1 MKTLKIVSRKSPLA
15 RIQALIVAEQISQ
28 SFPDIKIKH
37 IYKKTLGDEDL
48 NTPLNKMSD
57 IGVFTND
64 IRNDLINKVADI
76 AVHSWKDLPVDLGE
90 GTEIVGTLDRADMR
104 DMIFLKKE
112 SIGKKDLTIL
122 SSSPRREKNLT
133 SFLPSALPFKTHIK
147 FKDIRGNIHT
157 RLTKLIEGNKIEVT
171 NICRK
176 HGFDGE
182 ISKITGK
189 AWLVDPILT
198 SKWEVQFIWP
208 FTLDYWVIDLEENY
222 NYAVIGEPDKENFW
236 ILSRKP
242 IMEKGLLTKIIE
254 KTKMKGYDLSN
265 LILMPQDQ
273 RYSTCLTRW
282 IKEDSEQNSDR
293 PC

>member
-1 MKTLKIVSRKSPLA
+1 MKNF
-15 RIQALIVAEQISQ
+15 ISIIIL
-28 SFPDIKIKH
+28 FA
-37 IYKKTLGDEDL
+37 
-48 NTPLNKMSD
+48 
-57 IGVFTND
+57 V
-64 IRNDLINKVADI
+64 LINALVITSVFA
-76 AVHSWKDLPVDLGE
+76 E
-90 GTEIVGTLDRADMR
+90 EN
-104 DMIFLKKE
+104 
-112 SIGKKDLTIL
+112 
-122 SSSPRREKNLT
+122 KNLKVV
-133 SFLPSALPFKTHIK
+133 SNLDLHK
-147 FKDIRGNIHT
+147 FQGVWYEIAHNPWFPENNCFAMIAHY
-157 RLTKLIEGNKIEVT
+157 KLIEDNKIEVT

-189 AWLVDPILT
+189 AWLVEPTIT

-208 FTLDYWVIDLEENY
+208 FTLDYWVIDLEDNY

-254 KTKMKGYDLSN
+254 KTQMKGYDLSD
-265 LILMPQDQ
+265 LILMPQD
-273 RYSTCLTRW
+273 RRHSTCLTRW

>member
-1 MKTLKIVSRKSPLA
+1 MKKFILIINLFIVLINTLVITSVF
-15 RIQALIVAEQISQ
+15 AE
-28 SFPDIKIKH
+28 D
-37 IYKKTLGDEDL
+37 
-48 NTPLNKMSD
+48 N
-57 IGVFTND
+57 
-64 IRNDLINKVADI
+64 NDLEVVSNLDLHKFQGIWYEI
-76 AVHSWKDLPVDLGE
+76 AHNPWFPE
-90 GTEIVGTLDRADMR
+90 NNCFA
-104 DMIFLKKE
+104 MI
-112 SIGKKDLTIL
+112 
-122 SSSPRREKNLT
+122 
-133 SFLPSALPFKTHIK
+133 AHY
-147 FKDIRGNIHT
+147 
-157 RLTKLIEGNKIEVT
+157 KLIEDNKIEVT

>member
-1 MKTLKIVSRKSPLA
+1 MKKFISIITLFV
-15 RIQALIVAEQISQ
+15 V
-28 SFPDIKIKH
+28 
-37 IYKKTLGDEDL
+37 
-48 NTPLNKMSD
+48 
-57 IGVFTND
+57 
-64 IRNDLINKVADI
+64 LINVLVTSTAI
-76 AVHSWKDLPVDLGE
+76 AE
-90 GTEIVGTLDRADMR
+90 EN
-104 DMIFLKKE
+104 
-112 SIGKKDLTIL
+112 
-122 SSSPRREKNLT
+122 KNLKVV
-133 SFLPSALPFKTHIK
+133 SNLDLHNFQGVWYEIAHNPWFPENNCFAMIAHY
-147 FKDIRGNIHT
+147 
-157 RLTKLIEGNKIEVT
+157 KLIEDNKIKVT

-182 ISKITGK
+182 ISKISGE
-189 AWLVDPILT
+189 AWLVDPTIT

-208 FTLDYWVIDLEENY
+208 FSLDYWVIDLEENY

-273 RYSTCLTRW
+273 RYSTCLTGW

>member
-1 MKTLKIVSRKSPLA
+1 MKKLISIIILFAVLVK
-15 RIQALIVAEQISQ
+15 ALLISSIFAE
-28 SFPDIKIKH
+28 
-37 IYKKTLGDEDL
+37 E
-48 NTPLNKMSD
+48 N
-57 IGVFTND
+57 
-64 IRNDLINKVADI
+64 
-76 AVHSWKDLPVDLGE
+76 
-90 GTEIVGTLDRADMR
+90 
-104 DMIFLKKE
+104 
-112 SIGKKDLTIL
+112 
-122 SSSPRREKNLT
+122 KNLKVV
-133 SFLPSALPFKTHIK
+133 SNLDLRK
-147 FKDIRGNIHT
+147 FQGVWYEIAHNPWFPEDNCFAMIAHY
-157 RLTKLIEGNKIEVT
+157 KLIEDNKIEVT

-176 HGFDGE
+176 YGFDGE

-222 NYAVIGEPDKENFW
+222 NYAVIGEPDKENLW
-236 ILSRKP
+236 ILNRKP

-265 LILMPQDQ
+265 LILMPQDR

-282 IKEDSEQNSDR
+282 IKEDREQNSDR

>member
-1 MKTLKIVSRKSPLA
+1 MYLKMKKF
-15 RIQALIVAEQISQ
+15 ISIIIL
-28 SFPDIKIKH
+28 F
-37 IYKKTLGDEDL
+37 
-48 NTPLNKMSD
+48 
-57 IGVFTND
+57 VV
-64 IRNDLINKVADI
+64 LINALVISSLFA
-76 AVHSWKDLPVDLGE
+76 E
-90 GTEIVGTLDRADMR
+90 GN
-104 DMIFLKKE
+104 
-112 SIGKKDLTIL
+112 
-122 SSSPRREKNLT
+122 KNLKVV
-133 SFLPSALPFKTHIK
+133 SNLDLRK
-147 FKDIRGNIHT
+147 FQGVWYEIAHNPWFPEDNCFAMIAHY
-157 RLTKLIEGNKIEVT
+157 KLIEDNKIEVT

-189 AWLVDPILT
+189 AWLVEPTIT

-242 IMEKGLLTKIIE
+242 IMDNGLLTKIIE

-265 LILMPQDQ
+265 LILMPQDR

-282 IKEDSEQNSDR
+282 IKEDNEQNNNR